1 MFVAYVAQGLP
12 VGLFFYAI
20 PSWLAANEIEPLIIG
35 GFVGATALPWTLKF
49 LNGFI
54 MDRFAFLAMG
64 KRRAWLIGAQT
75 VMICGFVVGASM
87 RPGLEDIALLTTLSF
102 LINTAT
108 TFQDVAVDGLAV
120 DLIPDHERPRANGLM
135 FGGQSVGIAIGAAL
149 SGYLIAN
156 FGVSVAFVCIGSLVG
171 ATLLL
176 ALVARERP
184 GERLLPWSPG
194 QASSQARAQKA
205 NAWLPLLRTVWN
217 SMLNRDSFLVGFTV
231 MMNGVIF
238 GLYLTVGPVI
248 ATGMGG
254 WSDEEFSAL
263 TGLAS
268 VVAGLCGVF
277 VFGFIVD
284 RIGTRLGG
292 TSGLI
297 VYATVGLL
305 MSVAVSVGI
314 ESWMIVALAF
324 GAILCDIYIK
334 VSTCSTAMR
343 LCDVRVSA
351 TQFTL
356 YMALAN
362 LGTTLSGFI
371 AGPLDQLG
379 GERALT
385 IAVCCAGLLGA
396 AAFSLV
402 RLEPE
407 PEPELAPLVD

>member
-35 GFVGATALPWTLKF
+35 GYVGATALPWTLKF

-64 KRRAWLIGAQT
+64 KRRAWLIGAQS
-75 VMICGFVVGASM
+75 VMICGFIIGASM
-87 RPGLEDIALLTTLSF
+87 TPGLEDIALLTTLSF
-102 LINTAT
+102 LINAAT

-120 DLIPDHERPRANGLM
+120 DLIPDQERPRANGLM

-149 SGYLIAN
+149 SGNLIAN
-156 FGVSVAFVCIGSLVG
+156 FGVSTAFICVGSLVG
-171 ATLLL
+171 ATLIL

-184 GERLLPWSPG
+184 GERLLPWTSG
-194 QASSQARAQKA
+194 QASQEAQSQKA
-205 NAWLPLLRTVWN
+205 DAWLPLLRTVWK

-231 MMNGVIF
+231 MMNGMIF

-297 VYATVGLL
+297 LYATVGLL
-305 MSVAVSVGI
+305 ITIAVSVGI

-371 AGPLDQLG
+371 TGPLDQLG
-379 GERALT
+379 GERALA
-385 IAVCCAGLLGA
+385 IAVCCAALLGA

-407 PEPELAPLVD
+407 PEPKLAPMVD